1 MKRFI
6 YIIPAVIM
14 AYSCSYYDDSWI
26 QDEFQK
32 QKDAVTKLEAHCRQI
47 NENIASLEEVLTL
60 LQNKNLVTSIS
71 SMNENGE
78 VCGYEIFFQNGNSY
92 KLYFGTDGKNGSNG
106 KDGANGTDGI
116 DGTDGMKG
124 ADGADGE
131 DGVDAH
137 KPVISVKQDSDG
149 KWYWTLDGEWLTD
162 ENGKKIPAISNDD
175 VTPSFKIENGYWFLT
190 YNGGK
195 NWKEMG
201 PADGIDGDLILS
213 AVRYD
218 DKFIYLTLS
227 DGTVINLPRLCSL
240 SIELDE
246 VPSNVTAGSTFT
258 VGYTI
263 CGGFG
268 NAEIT
273 CIGEHGWTAS
283 IATDT
288 SQRGGIIIKAPKTLT
303 DGKIILF
310 VSENDV
316 TIMKA
321 IMFEGSLDQGHCMSC
336 KYDYYEL
343 DGTGGYV
350 EVQLTTD
357 QDYSVE
363 IPSDARSWVSH
374 TDTRAIRT
382 DKVIL
387 GISANAPAMPAREAV
402 ITFKGEY
409 DSVKILIHQKAS
421 PFIDSEVDMG
431 PIDGFDDPENGIV
444 ILQEATIGSGTDIVI
459 MGDGFSKRHFVPG
472 GNYDRL
478 MRQAYEDFFSIEPYS
493 SLREYFNVYYIN
505 VLSED
510 DHDAVPYYDSWGN
523 QNGATQG
530 NADTRLGTIFTQ
542 GSTSISGN
550 NDLVLE
556 YATQAIQMKGGAN
569 GTKCEYYNAYNRA
582 YKALIIVLPNVE
594 CYAGTCYLAWRTSR
608 TEDYADRYSIAYCS
622 LGSDNTGRECKYTL
636 LHEAG
641 GHGFGKLAD
650 EYSSYSLTRFNT
662 GEWYT
667 LRDYHEY
674 GVYRNVNEYWTAEEA
689 QRWNGLSWEYTTES
703 SVYWAELLD
712 YSYNYRST
720 EGLGLYKGAYT
731 YTSLFCR
738 PTNNSI
744 MNSQLATNGQFFNAI
759 SRWAIWYRL
768 MRQTKSTNASSFK
781 ASLDDFIQFDKNL
794 TITQNKT
801 NAVTRSSGT
810 PFEDF
815 RPLGTPVLVECD

>member
-1 MKRFI
+1 
-6 YIIPAVIM
+6 M
-14 AYSCSYYDDSWI
+14 AYSCNNYDDTWI
-26 QDEFQK
+26 KEEFERQHI
-32 QKDAVTKLEAHCRQI
+32 AVARLENLCKLTNGNISALEAAI
-47 NENIASLEEVLTL
+47 TSLKEKKLIASISTIHEGNLET
-60 LQNKNLVTSIS
+60 
-71 SMNENGE
+71 
-78 VCGYEIFFQNGNSY
+78 GYEVIFAD
-92 KLYFGTDGKNGSNG
+92 GTCINIYQGKDGEDGKNGENG
-106 KDGANGTDGI
+106 KDGEDGK
-116 DGTDGMKG
+116 DGVDGK
-124 ADGADGE
+124 DGE
-131 DGVDAH
+131 DGNDGVDGKDGEDAH
-137 KPVISVKQDSDG
+137 KPILSVKQDTDG
-149 KWYWTLDGEWLTD
+149 EWYWTLNGEWCMD
-162 ENGKKIPAISNDD
+162 ADNHKIPAISNDD
-175 VTPSFKIENGYWFLT
+175 VTPVFRIENGYWYISFD
-190 YNGGK
+190 GGISW
-195 NWKEMG
+195 NQAG
-201 PADGIDGDLILS
+201 PADGSDGDPLLS
-213 AVRYD
+213 DVTYD
-218 DKFIYLTLS
+218 SSYLYLTMA
-227 DGTVINLPRLCSL
+227 DGTVITIPRLCNFSL
-240 SIELDE
+240 ELGE
-246 VPSNVTAGSTFT
+246 TPSEIAPGSKFNVKYYLTGGSESSTIVCAGE
-258 VGYTI
+258 
-263 CGGFG
+263 
-268 NAEIT
+268 N
-273 CIGEHGWTAS
+273 GWTAKAVAET
-283 IATDT
+283 ATEGYI
-288 SQRGGIIIKAPKTLT
+288 SIKAPKTLKA
-303 DGKIILF
+303 GKVVVF
-310 VSENDV
+310 ASEKDV
-316 TIMKA
+316 TAMKA
-321 IMFEGSLDQGHCMSC
+321 IVFKGSIDKDYCMSS
-336 KYDYYEL
+336 KYNYYTL

-350 EVQLTTD
+350 DVILTTN
-357 QDYSVE
+357 QDYTIQ
-363 IPSDARSWVSH
+363 IPQDAKSWV
-374 TDTRAIRT
+374 TYVETRSLRT
-382 DKVIL
+382 DKVRL
-387 GISANAPAMPAREAV
+387 GISANDPGMPAREAE
-402 ITFKGEY
+402 ITFKGEH
-409 DSVKILIHQKAS
+409 DSVKVLISQKAS

-431 PIDGFDDPENGIV
+431 PIDGFDDPKNGIV

-662 GEWYT
+662 GEWYN